1 MKRRF
6 ACTLVF
12 TLLAS
17 FVIPLLVLSAE
28 AQDETV
34 GSGYINVFNWG
45 EYIADGSDGSIN
57 VNEEFTRRTG
67 IKVNYSNFASN
78 EDMYAKLKS
87 GGVAYD
93 VIIPSDY
100 MIARLIEEG
109 LLQKL
114 DFSNIPNYSYILD
127 EYKNIYFDP
136 NNEYSVPY
144 AVGMVG
150 LIYNTKMVDETPDS
164 WSILWDEKYANKILM
179 FNNPRDAFAIAQFLL
194 GMSVNTT
201 NPEDWDRAAEK
212 LKEQKPLVQS
222 YVMDEIYNKME
233 SGEAALAPYY
243 AGDFLSMQQ
252 NNPDLALVYPKEGTN
267 IFVDSMCI
275 PVTAQ
280 NKKAAEMYINFL
292 LEPEIALANAEY
304 ICYASPH
311 KAVVENP
318 EYSLAGNEVIYPPE
332 EAKANTEY
340 FHNLPKETLEYMT
353 QKWNELKIGGSNN
366 ISIYIGLVVVVVVVV
381 AAFVI
386 RTIRKKRQNAYI
398 DGPAGDK

>member
-1 MKRRF
+1 MKKSF
-6 ACTLVF
+6 ACKLAFALVAIM
-12 TLLAS
+12 L
-17 FVIPLLVLSAE
+17 IPLVVLYAE

-45 EYIADGSDGSIN
+45 EYIADGTDGTIN

-67 IKVNYSNFASN
+67 IRVNYSNFASN

-109 LLQKL
+109 MLQKL
-114 DFSNIPNYSYILD
+114 DFANIPNYENIAD
-127 EYKNIYFDP
+127 EYKNLYFDP

-144 AVGMVG
+144 NVGLVG
-150 LIYNTKMVDETPDS
+150 LIYNTKMVEGTPDS
-164 WSILWDEKYANKILM
+164 WEILWDEKYANKILM

-194 GMSVNTT
+194 GIDVNTT
-201 NPEDWDRAAEK
+201 SHEDWDRAAAK
-212 LKEQKPLVQS
+212 LEEQKPLVQS
-222 YVMDEIYNKME
+222 YVMDEIFNKME

-252 NNPDLALVYPKEGTN
+252 NNPDLDIVFPKEGTN
-267 IFVDSMCI
+267 ILVDSMCI

-280 NKKAAEMYINFL
+280 NKKAAEMYINFM
-292 LEPEIALANAEY
+292 LEPDIALANAEY
-304 ICYASPH
+304 LYYASPNTT
-311 KAVVENP
+311 VIDNP

-332 EAKANTEY
+332 DIKSNTEY

-353 QKWNELKIGGSNN
+353 MKWNDLKIGGSN
-366 ISIYIGLVVVVVVVV
+366 STAIYIGL
-381 AAFVI
+381 I
-386 RTIRKKRQNAYI
+386 LW
-398 DGPAGDK
+398 